1 MVTQT
6 LAKAEQSILSLGL
19 PVMMLDTCVLL
30 DIIRAPIRNDVASL
44 KAALRL
50 LTRISAAPASIQLV
64 VTYMVMKEWADN
76 SLLVRDEVLG
86 KIRQLNEQIDV
97 AHEVCAAAR
106 ISTGLKS
113 IYDGTAI
120 ASQRQQV
127 STKLLNS
134 AIIVEKDAN
143 CGANAY
149 ERVVNNVPPAR
160 KGGQPKDCDIVEHY
174 LSLSEKLTSAH
185 FVPKRLFVS
194 SNTKDYCQE
203 GKLHSRLQAEFSRVG
218 LEFATSLSW
227 GEATI

>member
-1 MVTQT
+1 MVTRT
-6 LAKAEQSILSLGL
+6 IEEAEQSIRSLGL

-30 DIIRAPIRNDVASL
+30 DIIRAPIRNDAASL
-44 KAALRL
+44 KAALKL
-50 LTRISAAPASIQLV
+50 LTRMLAAPASVQLV

-86 KIRQLNEQIDV
+86 KVRQLNEQIDV
-97 AHEVCAAAR
+97 AHEVCAVAG

-113 IYDGTAI
+113 IYDGNAI
-120 ASQRQQV
+120 ASQLQQV

-143 CGANAY
+143 CSANAY

-160 KGGQPKDCDIVEHY
+160 KGGQLKDCDIVEHY
-174 LSLSEKLTSAH
+174 LTLSEKLTSSH

-194 SNTKDYCQE
+194 SNTKDYCQD
-203 GKLHSRLQAEFSRVG
+203 GRLHSTLQAEFSRVG
-218 LEFATSLSW
+218 LAFATNLSW